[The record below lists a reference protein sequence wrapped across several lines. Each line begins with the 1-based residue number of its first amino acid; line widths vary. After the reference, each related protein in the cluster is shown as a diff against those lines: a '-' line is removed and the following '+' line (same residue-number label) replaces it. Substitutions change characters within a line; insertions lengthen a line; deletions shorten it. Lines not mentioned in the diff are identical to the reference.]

1 MIQRTSLILVAILAA
16 GLGLAQ
22 QTENHELRAVPAP
35 GKVVIDGK
43 LGDWDLSG
51 EIVCCYD
58 LTVLKETHSVRAA
71 AMCDAQYLYLSF
83 RFKDPTPLV
92 NHIDPKLEPGGG
104 WKADAVQ
111 LRIKLDRV
119 AHVTAWYYTDR
130 REPAM
135 SIHYGLFG
143 TNDPDTKDLDDA
155 LAAGAREAFLADPD
169 GRGYVHEM
177 AIPWE
182 LLARDGHALK
192 AGDHMSLGFELFW
205 GSVKANDW
213 PEHRYADLVNPQRP
227 QREFFWTTP
236 EAWGTLTF
244 LARGK
249 LAPSPSIKQLAD
261 VERQAAM
268 QYSTAGPI
276 ALRYDLPAD
285 AAVTLVVEKPDG
297 TRVRNLF
304 GDYPRKAGRNT
315 DYWDGADDAGHLV
328 PPGAYRVRGLYHR
341 PLDAFYDFAYGNP
354 GDPPYDN
361 SLGTGGWLSNH
372 APPMAVAAGRDRVY
386 LTAAFAEGATAVLG
400 ADYEGR
406 RQWGVGNINAGMPA
420 EDGKYLYL
428 LVGGPSVAWGGAP
441 ENEVAI
447 VRLDA
452 ATGKHAPWPD
462 GKSMHSIATIASWD
476 QWFKPHRPEGEL
488 VATHG
493 FDADWCQRQ
502 TLGLAVA
509 GGKLYA
515 SLHFQ
520 NRVVVVDA
528 DKGVALAQIP
538 LDRPAG
544 LATDASGA
552 LFAISG
558 KRVVKLTGS
567 DQWTEVVR
575 DGLSAPVGLAC
586 DAQGNLYVSDWGD
599 AMCVKAFSP
608 DGRLLRTIGKP
619 GGRPLSGRYDP
630 SGMFRPWGIAVDARG
645 RLWVAEHDNSPRRL
659 SVWDTATGSLVREFC
674 GTTYYSATGAHVNP
688 LDPRQAFVLGNTCAL
703 DWDKGTWR
711 VTGTL
716 FRRTSPDAW
725 FDAGEGWLNGSQ
737 VVRRGDRTLLI
748 ASGQNLLCIAELH
761 QYDAR
766 PLAVIG
772 SVYGLYHGGEL
783 WPDLVVKHLAAPDR
797 LAELKTK
804 HPKAFDGTGSSYPD
818 VSSMLGE
825 PGVNQYFLWTDGNGD
840 GLVQEPEIRFFTS
853 TDVGGLRFGFF
864 WGAAVDPRNFTF
876 YTYGNGA
883 NQTVWKVPVR
893 EWNSAGAPVYDLAAA
908 TKIVDQPLL
917 PQPEGP
923 SEWADP
929 QGNLVINQS
938 PLQMFSPD
946 GALLWSYPNPWPGV
960 HGSHTAPAAHRGRI
974 LGPLYVLGSAQMPNA
989 IGEVFC
995 LGGNLGERY
1004 FLTGDGLFLGSIFAD
1019 CRSAP
1024 EPLLDQPRRN
1034 MSIAACTAG
1043 GEGFGGEFFQ
1053 HATTGA
1059 YYLGGPVASSREAS
1073 VLARVT
1079 GLDTARRLPTQRLT
1093 VTAKDC
1099 AAARDFQARQA
1110 VQQAKGKALSI
1121 VRLKGEVKD
1130 LPDYGQFDF
1139 SAGHVARWSFDAR
1152 HTASATWAYDD
1163 ANLYLTAR
1171 EVLDDTPMINSG
1183 ADVRTLFKTGDAVEF
1198 ELRTA
1203 PDDDSPQVIAGDLR
1217 LVLSVFDGK
1226 PVVVLYRYK
1235 VPGTAAPIPFASPVG
1250 TTKIDEVRVLDDAR
1264 LSIDRYGGGYHLRA
1278 AIPLRDLGFAPARDK
1293 TYRGDFGI
1301 VYSDRGGKIDELRMY
1316 WANPADAM
1324 VNDLF
1329 SEAAI
1334 NPAAWGRFKVEE

>member
-528 DKGVALAQIP
+528 DKGVALAQISPRPSSRPRHRRLGRALRHLRQARRQANRLRPVDRGRPRRPIRTGRPRLRRAGQSLCLRLGRRDVRQGLLPRRPP
-538 LDRPAG
+538 LAHDRQARRSPAQRTLRPFRHVPPLG
-544 LATDASGA
+544 ASPWTRAVASGSPSTTTARAA
-552 LFAISG
+552 L
-558 KRVVKLTGS
+558 
-567 DQWTEVVR
+567 
-575 DGLSAPVGLAC
+575 
-586 DAQGNLYVSDWGD
+586 
-599 AMCVKAFSP
+599 
-608 DGRLLRTIGKP
+608 
-619 GGRPLSGRYDP
+619 
-630 SGMFRPWGIAVDARG
+630 
-645 RLWVAEHDNSPRRL
+645 
-659 SVWDTATGSLVREFC
+659 
-674 GTTYYSATGAHVNP
+674 
-688 LDPRQAFVLGNTCAL
+688 
-703 DWDKGTWR
+703 
-711 VTGTL
+711 
-716 FRRTSPDAW
+716 
-725 FDAGEGWLNGSQ
+725 
-737 VVRRGDRTLLI
+737 
-748 ASGQNLLCIAELH
+748 ASGTPPPAASSASSA
-761 QYDAR
+761 AR
-766 PLAVIG
+766 PTTR
-772 SVYGLYHGGEL
+772 
-783 WPDLVVKHLAAPDR
+783 PPAP
-797 LAELKTK
+797 T
-804 HPKAFDGTGSSYPD
+804 
-818 VSSMLGE
+818 
-825 PGVNQYFLWTDGNGD
+825 
-840 GLVQEPEIRFFTS
+840 
-853 TDVGGLRFGFF
+853 
-864 WGAAVDPRNFTF
+864 
-876 YTYGNGA
+876 
-883 NQTVWKVPVR
+883 
-893 EWNSAGAPVYDLAAA
+893 
-908 TKIVDQPLL
+908 
-917 PQPEGP
+917 
-923 SEWADP
+923 
-929 QGNLVINQS
+929 
-938 PLQMFSPD
+938 
-946 GALLWSYPNPWPGV
+946 
-960 HGSHTAPAAHRGRI
+960 
-974 LGPLYVLGSAQMPNA
+974 
-989 IGEVFC
+989 
-995 LGGNLGERY
+995 
-1004 FLTGDGLFLGSIFAD
+1004 
-1019 CRSAP
+1019 
-1024 EPLLDQPRRN
+1024 
-1034 MSIAACTAG
+1034 
-1043 GEGFGGEFFQ
+1043 
-1053 HATTGA
+1053 
-1059 YYLGGPVASSREAS
+1059 
-1073 VLARVT
+1073 
-1079 GLDTARRLPTQRLT
+1079 
-1093 VTAKDC
+1093 
-1099 AAARDFQARQA
+1099 
-1110 VQQAKGKALSI
+1110 
-1121 VRLKGEVKD
+1121 
-1130 LPDYGQFDF
+1130 
-1139 SAGHVARWSFDAR
+1139 
-1152 HTASATWAYDD
+1152 
-1163 ANLYLTAR
+1163 
-1171 EVLDDTPMINSG
+1171 
-1183 ADVRTLFKTGDAVEF
+1183 
-1198 ELRTA
+1198 
-1203 PDDDSPQVIAGDLR
+1203 
-1217 LVLSVFDGK
+1217 
-1226 PVVVLYRYK
+1226 
-1235 VPGTAAPIPFASPVG
+1235 
-1250 TTKIDEVRVLDDAR
+1250 
-1264 LSIDRYGGGYHLRA
+1264 
-1278 AIPLRDLGFAPARDK
+1278 
-1293 TYRGDFGI
+1293 
-1301 VYSDRGGKIDELRMY
+1301 
-1316 WANPADAM
+1316 
-1324 VNDLF
+1324 
-1329 SEAAI
+1329 
-1334 NPAAWGRFKVEE
+1334 